1 MSGPAVKL
9 VAAFVALLAAF
20 VALAAGAVAWI
31 VIALLARSTL

>member
-1 MSGPAVKL
+1 MSGPQIK
-9 VAAFVALLAAF
+9 LLAAF

>member
-1 MSGPAVKL
+1 MSRPQIK
-9 VAAFVALLAAF
+9 LLAAF